1 MSGTKNPALES
12 SLAFLGYSPP
22 VSAGF
27 SVLGTR
33 WDTAVEEGV
42 NRLCAR
48 PKENWSDVP
57 GEHNFPFNAVLR
69 QVQNRRLELFGRHV
83 YIVLGS
89 NTRPGDRK
97 NSKDGDS
104 GNTTF
109 DGHSELSSL
118 ASQGRVA

>member
-1 MSGTKNPALES
+1 MCEPDEK
-12 SLAFLGYSPP
+12 
-22 VSAGF
+22 
-27 SVLGTR
+27 
-33 WDTAVEEGV
+33 
-42 NRLCAR
+42 
-48 PKENWSDVP
+48 NWSDVP